1 MKLLNII
8 KEAIGEEENDTS
20 FLDKK
25 FYRQAL
31 NYIRN
36 NYHNLPTI
44 KETTLLISDDTY
56 YDQLSHRL
64 RKIRRFIIDEFS
76 GIKAEEISNIMLLY
90 VLNQNVKNYLTD
102 PLNTGEGYNLY
113 SVSYNGPLD
122 EEEEEYEDDCDSCY
136 GSGTIESE
144 CEDCEGRGGDLV
156 DDEWE
161 ECLVCQGDSNKEVEC
176 RDCDGY
182 GNDRYMGAVY
192 EIRNWDSVIIV
203 NGELKEIDYSD
214 DETTIRSWIKK
225 NTKKGFIWNSEV
237 VSEDREEYKD
247 HLSDPPN
254 TITQIEHIP
263 INKLSLYNM
272 LRY

>member
-44 KETTLLISDDTY
+44 KETTLLIGDDTY
-56 YDQLSHRL
+56 HVQLSYRL
-64 RKIRRFIIDEFS
+64 RKLRRFIIDEFS
-76 GIKAEEISNIMLLY
+76 GIKAEEISSIMLLY

-122 EEEEEYEDDCDSCY
+122 EVEEEYEDECDNCQ
-136 GSGTIESE
+136 GSGSIESE
-144 CEDCEGRGGDLV
+144 CDLCEGNGRIEV
-156 DDEWE
+156 DGEWE
-161 ECLVCQGDSNKEVEC
+161 ECSVCQGDAVKEIEC

-182 GNDRYMGAVY
+182 GTDAYMDVTY

-203 NGELKEIDYSD
+203 KGELKEIDYSD
-214 DETTIRSWIKK
+214 DETTIRSWIEK

-237 VSEDREEYKD
+237 VSEDREENKE
-247 HLSDPPN
+247 HLNEIPD
-254 TITQIEHIP
+254 TITQIEHVP
-263 INKLSLYNM
+263 INKTSFYNM

>member
-25 FYRQAL
+25 FYRQVL

-44 KETTLLISDDTY
+44 KETTLLIGDDTY
-56 YDQLSHRL
+56 HDQLSHRL
-64 RKIRRFIIDEFS
+64 KKLRRFIIDEFS
-76 GIKAEEISNIMLLY
+76 GIKAEEISSIMLLY
-90 VLNQNVKNYLTD
+90 VLNQNVKNYLTE

-122 EEEEEYEDDCDSCY
+122 EIEEEYEDECDNCQ
-136 GSGTIESE
+136 GSGSIESE
-144 CEDCEGRGGDLV
+144 CDLCEGNGRIEV
-156 DDEWE
+156 DGEWE
-161 ECLVCQGDSNKEVEC
+161 ECSVCQGDAVKEIEC

-182 GNDRYMGAVY
+182 GVDRYMSTEY
-192 EIRNWDSVIIV
+192 EIRFWDSVIIV
-203 NGELKEIDYSD
+203 NGELNEIDYSD

-225 NTKKGFIWNSEV
+225 NTKRGFIWNAEV
-237 VSEDREEYKD
+237 GSEDREEHKD
-247 HLSDPPN
+247 HLSDPPD

-263 INKLSLYNM
+263 INKISLSNM